1 MPAGIVRTYVWQIP
15 VRVTHWLIAGSIV
28 VLSVTGLYIGH
39 PFMTT
44 SGEARLSFV
53 MGWMKLIHLY
63 SALVFIAAVVA
74 RIVWMFTGNKY
85 ARWDK
90 FIPVHKSRQHGI
102 LPTIRFY
109 LFALRKP
116 PGFVGHNPIA
126 GMTYTLVF
134 GLYFLAILTG
144 LTLWAP
150 YANVASPVRWFASL
164 APLSAAFR
172 LPAGFITS
180 SCGSC
185 WASPCTTCCSGW
197 LMSVIEANGTMESIF
212 SGYKF
217 VPPEDLEYSGYRFI
231 NRKGRSM
238 VTACPCSSS
247 VWATCCSATTA
258 SARQRSR
265 GCATSTTTRRMCMSW
280 TAGRSASPCF
290 RMWRRQR
297 P

>member
-1 MPAGIVRTYVWQIP
+1 MTRGMPAGIVRTYVWEIP
-15 VRVTHWLIAGSIV
+15 VRITHWLIALSIV

-39 PFMTT
+39 PFMTA

-102 LPTIRFY
+102 LPTIKFY

-150 YANVASPVRWFASL
+150 YANIASPVRWFASL
-164 APLSAAFR
+164 APLFGGLQIAHWIHHVVMW
-172 LPAGFITS
+172 LLLGF
-180 SCGSC
+180 
-185 WASPCTTCCSGW
+185 AVHHVYSGV
-197 LMSVIEANGTMESIF
+197 LMSIIEANGTMESIF

-217 VPPEDLEYSGYRFI
+217 VPPEDLEFSGYRFI
-231 NRKGRSM
+231 NRKGQ
-238 VTACPCSSS
+238 VDE
-247 VWATCCSATTA
+247 
-258 SARQRSR
+258 
-265 GCATSTTTRRMCMSW
+265 
-280 TAGRSASPCF
+280 
-290 RMWRRQR
+290 
-297 P
+297 